1 MKKLAAP
8 RPAQMLTSE
17 RLLRV
22 AAHVDAQM
30 RAVFGRC
37 PALCSFTVRDR
48 AGLPD
53 HIDPT
58 GLRGELFILDI
69 AMSPRYGKSQYDE
82 IYDQIAAAIG
92 AAVAALP
99 EAKELLRGR
108 TFIRALH

>member
-1 MKKLAAP
+1 MKKLGTP
-8 RPAQMLTSE
+8 
-17 RLLRV
+17 RLLRI
-22 AAHVDAQM
+22 AANVDAQV
-30 RAVFGRC
+30 RALFGRC
-37 PALCSFTVRDR
+37 PALFSFTVRDR

-69 AMSPRYGKSQYDE
+69 SISPRYGKLQYDE
-82 IYDQIAAAIG
+82 VYDQISSAIA

-108 TFIRALH
+108 TFIRSLH

>member
-1 MKKLAAP
+1 MKKLATA
-8 RPAQMLTSE
+8 RPARKLATA
-17 RLLRV
+17 RLLSV
-22 AAHVDAQM
+22 AAQIDIHVKALF
-30 RAVFGRC
+30 RRC

-48 AGLPD
+48 ASLPD

-58 GLRGELFILDI
+58 ALRGELFILDI
-69 AMSPRYGKSQYDE
+69 AVSPRYGRSQYDE